1 MKQKQYHAGESV
13 WRVASQ
19 VFNDTIPA
27 QMSCW
32 LFDPASLTSRLVAA
46 CSKTF
51 RVQVLEQTWRTP
63 MHSELRRL
71 GMPCRQ
77 TALIRE
83 VLLFCGETPWV
94 FARTVIPQRTLTGKR
109 KFLANLGTK
118 PLGAVLFA
126 DPHMKRDEIE
136 VARLSAGQ
144 PLYERAVQAL
154 SDVPPTIWGR
164 RSVFYLQDK
173 PLLVNEIFLPGIASC
188 PRPTTKY

>member
-13 WRVASQ
+13 WRIGNQ
-19 VFNDTIPA
+19 VINDTIPS
-27 QMSCW
+27 QILCW